1 MEEPNVAQEGYDVL
15 MALTDSRYRLS
26 IIVARRAAQLK
37 LGVPSLLEEGELAPT
52 QNSVT
57 VAMKEL
63 ELGKPLR
70 WGAELPSVEE
80 LRRTVA
86 PPPPRPEPVQ
96 VQPVSADSDG
106 A

>member
-1 MEEPNVAQEGYDVL
+1 MAQEGYDVL

-26 IIVARRAAQLK
+26 IVVARRAAQLK

-57 VAMKEL
+57 VAMREL
-63 ELGKPLR
+63 ELGKSIR
-70 WGAELPSVEE
+70 WGADLPSVEE

-86 PPPPRPEPVQ
+86 PPPPRPEPVAE
-96 VQPVSADSDG
+96 QPAAAADSG
-106 A
+106 AD